1 MGYAGSM
8 FCSVIRNG
16 YIIFG
21 HRYKVCTGRGN
32 LLKPEKDMIACYFLE
47 ESFSMLHFQWVNL
60 TVWEKNP
67 WTIMLMYIQ
76 QSNSIILISKLLCHV
91 IYNY

>member
-1 MGYAGSM
+1 
-8 FCSVIRNG
+8 
-16 YIIFG
+16 
-21 HRYKVCTGRGN
+21 
-32 LLKPEKDMIACYFLE
+32 MIACYFLE

-67 WTIMLMYIQ
+67 WNIMLMYTR
-76 QSNSIILISKLLCHV
+76 QSNSIILISKLLPHV